1 MTKETQ
7 TQTKELKAATEIA
20 TLVMGDERVRKGV
33 SVDAGVVSV
42 SDEAVTAAFE
52 HAGVDAKQFKRDQK
66 AVKEA
71 ALGIIEVAGEKSIE
85 SFHGSKEL
93 QSTNGAFRMGHD
105 EYAFDYDR
113 EADVKMGVG
122 ADAPTKKVFAR
133 ANIRVKSTTGSS
145 TIKAMKD
152 RLAAAGLKKY
162 GN

>member
-1 MTKETQ
+1 MTKETKA
-7 TQTKELKAATEIA
+7 KELKAATEIA
-20 TLVMGDERVRKGV
+20 SLVMRDERVTKGV

-42 SDEAVTAAFE
+42 SDEAVSAAFE
-52 HAGVDAKQFKRDQK
+52 HAGVDAKQFKKDQK

-85 SFHGSKEL
+85 SFHGSKDL
-93 QSTNGAFRMGHD
+93 KATNGVFRMGHD
-105 EYAFDYDR
+105 EYSFDYDR
-113 EADVKMGVG
+113 EAEVKMGVG

-133 ANIRVKSTTGSS
+133 ANVRVKSTTGST